1 MTENQN
7 DKENDKE
14 NQKYKNQNSFLQ
26 YRNKQKEI

>member
-14 NQKYKNQNSFLQ
+14 NQKYKNQNFFLQ